1 MSQKD
6 YRADLIYK
14 TLQRNY
20 PEEIKKVQQ
29 MQHKDMSLYGKIQPA
44 TDAYMNQLMD
54 RVVADNKKR
63 REQEQGE

>member
-29 MQHKDMSLYGKIQPA
+29 MQYKDMSLYGKIQPA
-44 TDAYMNQLMD
+44 TDAYMDQLMD